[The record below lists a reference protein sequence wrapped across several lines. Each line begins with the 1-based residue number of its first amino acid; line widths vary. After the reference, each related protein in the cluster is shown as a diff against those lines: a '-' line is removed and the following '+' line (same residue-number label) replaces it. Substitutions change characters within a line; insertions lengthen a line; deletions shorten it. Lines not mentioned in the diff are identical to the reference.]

1 MGVSGRVEV
10 RAGVAVEVGDWM
22 GATAA
27 AVAATGVIVGVGS
40 GTTRAEL
47 AGAVGVGRGVSVGAG
62 AGASVESS
70 PQAETASTIIAVN
83 ARATGLM
90 CASPFS
96 LSAGRSPQ
104 PACSLT
110 RRMSLSRLSLPR
122 SYIRTSQRKVRKSVR
137 LGPPDLTKSRTFTLR
152 FKLAV

>member
-1 MGVSGRVEV
+1 MGVSGCVEV

-27 AVAATGVIVGVGS
+27 AVAATGVGVGVGS
-40 GTTRAEL
+40 GTTRAAL

-70 PQAETASTIIAVN
+70 PQATASTIIAVN
-83 ARATGLM
+83 ARATVLT

-96 LSAGRSPQ
+96 LGAGRPPYPRLLSHSSDV
-104 PACSLT
+104 SLAT
-110 RRMSLSRLSLPR
+110 QSTTILYSNLPPE
-122 SYIRTSQRKVRKSVR
+122 SSQI
-137 LGPPDLTKSRTFTLR
+137 GTPWPI
-152 FKLAV
+152 

>member
-1 MGVSGRVEV
+1 MGVSGCVEV

-27 AVAATGVIVGVGS
+27 AVAATGVGVGVGS
-40 GTTRAEL
+40 GTTRAAL

-70 PQAETASTIIAVN
+70 PQATASTIIAVN
-83 ARATGLM
+83 ARATVLT

-96 LSAGRSPQ
+96 LGAGRPPYPRLLSHSSDV
-104 PACSLT
+104 SLATQSTTILYSNLPPESSQIGTPWPT
-110 RRMSLSRLSLPR
+110 RLDE
-122 SYIRTSQRKVRKSVR
+122 IKNFHV
-137 LGPPDLTKSRTFTLR
+137 G
-152 FKLAV
+152 